1 MEHRTRSPA
10 SSSERWPHLKT
21 TALHRAA
28 RHGWEDRERGSHSR
42 FPPRVAAQ
50 SSSPDLESA
59 APVRREMDVVISAGA
74 RVAGGLPT
82 RRNQPNQSHRSLDVI
97 FHGKAR
103 RFAVLQTI
111 ALPTELPR
119 RGTQFSWFC
128 SG

>member
-1 MEHRTRSPA
+1 LVTVGRDGNG
-10 SSSERWPHLKT
+10 
-21 TALHRAA
+21 AA
-28 RHGWEDRERGSHSR
+28 IPDFRRECRRRVRRLIGSQ
-42 FPPRVAAQ
+42 P
-50 SSSPDLESA
+50 

-128 SG
+128 SGTRT